1 MLGLGDYAKAALSY
15 GGLYSAAHK
24 AHWRLLVGRYRLLSP
39 WNLENSALFIHIPK
53 TAGTSI
59 QDLFGME
66 VRDGGPHIPA
76 YAYQWSSPVFFES
89 AFKFCVVR
97 NPWDRMVSAFHFLK
111 SPRWPDDKAWSDKHL
126 KGIDTF
132 EAFLDALKRRPMFRS
147 LVLSQL
153 HFHPQV
159 NFMADLRGRVL
170 VDRVIFFE
178 NLSSGLRRVAERL
191 QIEAPQ
197 TGIARLN
204 ASDHEDYRDCYDDR
218 GRELV
223 GQMYARDIELFGYRF
238 EGAARCAK
246 GR

>member
-24 AHWRLLVGRYRLLSP
+24 VHWRLLVGRYTLLSP

-59 QDLFGME
+59 QDMFGME

-76 YAYQWSSPVFFES
+76 YAYQWSSPVFFAS
-89 AFKFCVVR
+89 ALKFCVVR

-126 KGIDTF
+126 KGIESF
-132 EAFLDALKRRPMFRS
+132 EAFLAALQHPMFRN

-153 HFHPQV
+153 HFHPQI
-159 NFMADLRGRVL
+159 NFIADLRGRVL
-170 VDRVIFFE
+170 VDRVVFFE

-191 QIEAPQ
+191 QIEPPKES
-197 TGIARLN
+197 ISRLN
-204 ASDHEDYRDCYDDR
+204 TSDHEDYRTCYDDR

-223 GQMYARDIELFGYRF
+223 GRMYARDIELFGYRF
-238 EGAARCAK
+238 EGTLRCAK
-246 GR
+246 RR